1 MPYKVPRE
9 LICLF
14 MQTFSGFRS
23 PSPSYAVLVQCTIFA
38 NFESRVAEAVAL
50 RYGRSRRT

>member
-1 MPYKVPRE
+1 MPDKVPRE